1 MRQTAEGIE
10 ALLRGRGYSLTPQ
23 RRAIVRHLVERG
35 GHWTATELLEGLTG
49 DFPLASRATVYSTLT
64 LLRDLGVV
72 TALPGPGGEAR
83 YDANPDPHQHFL
95 CTRCGRLEDVPPAWF
110 PVTVPAYVEP
120 PFHVEHFRIV
130 AEGLC
135 DSCGATQET

>member
-1 MRQTAEGIE
+1 MRQTTEEIE
-10 ALLRGRGYSLTPQ
+10 ALLRGRGLSLTPQ

-64 LLRDLGVV
+64 LLRELGVV
-72 TALPGPGGEAR
+72 TALPGPSGEAR
-83 YDANPDPHQHFL
+83 YDANPESHQHFL
-95 CTRCGRLEDVPPAWF
+95 CTRCGQLEDVPPSWF
-110 PVTVPAYVEP
+110 PVSVPPHVEP
-120 PFHVEHFRIV
+120 RFRVEHFRVV

-135 DSCGATQET
+135 ASCCATGAT